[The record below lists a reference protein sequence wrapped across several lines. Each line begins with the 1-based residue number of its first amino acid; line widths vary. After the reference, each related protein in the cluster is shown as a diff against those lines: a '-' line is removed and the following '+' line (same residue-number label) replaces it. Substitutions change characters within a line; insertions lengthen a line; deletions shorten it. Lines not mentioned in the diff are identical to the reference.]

1 MPKIV
6 KKKPC
11 QFKYVNDPERRCRKF
26 STETSNMCSHHLF
39 VSKRKQNI
47 AEEKKVDDASTIS
60 IEDNVEEGVYETDS
74 HTPHHQAAQ
83 PPQLHSAP
91 SNASDDSINLCR
103 EFVFSCIDDYF
114 KLQKQRTE
122 YLEALAGK
130 QKKSSGMDMSTMF
143 SIGAVSLLPILLKH
157 LNISSLLQGNAYS
170 HESDAKPMEQQG
182 SKGSDPIQGR
192 SNPFNPGVPAQGL
205 PQNASYEV
213 FEATKVHDH
222 ETSRKSE
229 INTMGGAID
238 NVE

>member
-47 AEEKKVDDASTIS
+47 AEEKKADDASTIS
-60 IEDNVEEGVYETDS
+60 IEDNVEEDAD
-74 HTPHHQAAQ
+74 AAQ

-182 SKGSDPIQGR
+182 SKGIDPIQGR
-192 SNPFNPGVPAQGL
+192 CNPFNPGVPAQG
-205 PQNASYEV
+205 PSQNASYEV

-229 INTMGGAID
+229 IGTMGGAVD

>member
-47 AEEKKVDDASTIS
+47 AEEKKADDASTIS
-60 IEDNVEEGVYETDS
+60 IEDNVEEVAD
-74 HTPHHQAAQ
+74 AAQ
-83 PPQLHSAP
+83 PPHLHSAP

-157 LNISSLLQGNAYS
+157 LNISSLLLVNTPVLPSFDFLNTSIVSFGTLCNLLFS
-170 HESDAKPMEQQG
+170 
-182 SKGSDPIQGR
+182 
-192 SNPFNPGVPAQGL
+192 FNL
-205 PQNASYEV
+205 LN
-213 FEATKVHDH
+213 
-222 ETSRKSE
+222 
-229 INTMGGAID
+229 N
-238 NVE
+238 N